1 MFKKILWRFV
11 FSYLVIFFIPLFI
24 GIGAYFSIKEIM
36 MSSLYRYNKTTLTQL
51 EDKVENEVVKS
62 VESLADWI
70 NLNPYYFIF
79 LPEAKEALDS
89 SDRLLNIRNLCRE
102 IYSQTYKNSYIVDAF
117 IYIPSENL
125 IVGPSYTTT
134 PYNYYTYI
142 NRPLDM
148 SYEKWLKFLN
158 GEYKMKY
165 IPSFEIKAD
174 YKKLSTIIFANTLS
188 RWIIDGKNANVFVII
203 DQSKIV
209 DLMKEIISY
218 PKGIMWILDKDNN
231 QVLKVS
237 TEKEDL
243 SLPKINFSI
252 YNNFGIKEL
261 SLRGQRWI
269 LYYTI
274 SPIYGWKY
282 ISMVPVDS
290 FFEEI
295 RKVRNLSLLL
305 LGLMSVISSIF
316 IFFFSMQNYRP
327 LSEIKNLLQSNS
339 ENKELKNTK
348 SEFDVIRDLVVH
360 TLSKE
365 EELKRQ
371 IMRFT
376 PIIKNNLLYQLLV
389 GGILP
394 ESIGDLELKT
404 LSMEKQSGNFVVCL
418 VEIDDCSGFI
428 KGENDSEYSLVT
440 LVVTNVMEELLDTND
455 FKHWNVLF
463 SRTRLGVIVEIK
475 DSFEESITKLSS
487 LFENM
492 IEFLEKN
499 FAIFVSVGISC
510 EVSGIINLKFAYEQA
525 EKVLGLKFVKPNMKI
540 FKFSE
545 LSQDISSEKEF
556 LPKDIENRI
565 VNSVKEGKVE
575 GIYEV
580 FEDIRSYITAAN
592 SPHMAKMIL
601 IYLYGLYY
609 QLLNSVPNTLDD
621 KQKPE
626 PEKVMRVIIEEKNPK
641 KVLQVMQEDY
651 KNLADSIIISKQ
663 KMSNDLISNI
673 LEYIHQQYS
682 SSEISLSTI
691 ADKFNITPQ
700 YLSAIFKE
708 KTGQNISD
716 YIQNLRMNRA
726 KELLLTTDYSVSQI
740 AKMIGYTEV
749 SGFTKAFKKFEGVSP
764 NKFREL
770 NKLQ

>member
-11 FSYLVIFFIPLFI
+11 FSYLIIFFIPLFI
-24 GIGAYFSIKEIM
+24 GLGAYFNVKDIM
-36 MSSLYRYNKTTLTQL
+36 MNNLYRYNRTTLIQL
-51 EDKVENEVVKS
+51 EDKVENEVLKS
-62 VESLADWI
+62 VESLADWV

-102 IYSQTYKNSYIVDAF
+102 IYSQTYKNSYILDAF
-117 IYIPSENL
+117 IYIPSEKL
-125 IVGPSYTTT
+125 IIGPSYTTT
-134 PYNYYTYI
+134 PYNYYMYI

-148 SYEKWLKFLN
+148 SYEKWLEFLS

-165 IPSFEIKAD
+165 ISSFKIKAD
-174 YKKLSTIIFANTLS
+174 YKNLSTIVFANTLS

-209 DLMKEIISY
+209 STMKEIISY
-218 PKGIMWILDKDNN
+218 PKGAMWILDRDNN
-231 QVLKVS
+231 QILKVFA
-237 TEKEDL
+237 ENQNIA
-243 SLPKINFSI
+243 LPKLDFSI
-252 YNNFGIKEL
+252 YDSFNIREL
-261 SLRGQRWI
+261 NLKGQKWI
-269 LYYTI
+269 VYYVI
-274 SPIYGWKY
+274 SPLYGWKY

-290 FFEEI
+290 FFEDV
-295 RKVRNLSLLL
+295 RRVRNLSLLL
-305 LGLMSVISSIF
+305 LGLMSIVGSIL
-316 IFFFSMQNYRP
+316 IFFFSLQNYRP
-327 LSEIKNLLQSNS
+327 LSEIKSLLQSNS
-339 ENKELKNTK
+339 ENKETKNSK
-348 SEFDVIRDLVVH
+348 NEFDVIRDLVIH

-365 EELKRQ
+365 EEMKKQ

-394 ESIGDLELKT
+394 ESIGELELKT
-404 LSMEKQSGNFVVCL
+404 VGIEKQSGKFVVCL

-428 KGENDSEYSLVT
+428 KDESDSEYALVT
-440 LVVTNVMEELLDTND
+440 LVVTNVLDELLDTNN
-455 FKHWNVLF
+455 FKHWDVLF
-463 SRTRLGVIVEIK
+463 SRTKLSVIVEIK
-475 DSFEESITKLSS
+475 DSFEESMAKLSS

-499 FAIFVSVGISC
+499 FKIYVSVGISG
-510 EVSGIINLKFAYEQA
+510 EVLGIINLKFAYEQA

-545 LSQDISSEKEF
+545 LSQDITSEKEF

-565 VNSVKEGKVE
+565 INSVKEGKVE

-580 FEDIRSYITAAN
+580 FENIRSHITAAN

-609 QLLNSVPNTLDD
+609 QLLNSIPNTVGE

-626 PEKVMRVIIEEKNPK
+626 PEKVMRLIIDEKNPK
-641 KVLQVMQEDY
+641 KVLQTLQEDY
-651 KNLADSIIISKQ
+651 RILAESVIVNKQ
-663 KMSNDLISNI
+663 KMGNDLISNI

-726 KELLLTTDYSVSQI
+726 KELLLSTDYPVSQI

-770 NKLQ
+770 NKQQ

>member
-11 FSYLVIFFIPLFI
+11 FSYLIIFFIPLFI
-24 GIGAYFSIKEIM
+24 GLGAYFNVKDIM
-36 MSSLYRYNKTTLTQL
+36 MDNLYRYNRTTLIQL
-51 EDKVENEVVKS
+51 EDKVENEVLKS
-62 VESLADWI
+62 VESLADWV

-102 IYSQTYKNSYIVDAF
+102 IYSQTYKNSYILDAF
-117 IYIPSENL
+117 IYIPSEKL
-125 IVGPSYTTT
+125 IIGPSYTTT
-134 PYNYYTYI
+134 PYNYYMYI

-148 SYEKWLKFLN
+148 SYEKWLEFLS

-165 IPSFEIKAD
+165 ISSFRIKAD
-174 YKKLSTIIFANTLS
+174 YKNLSTIVFANTLS

-209 DLMKEIISY
+209 STMKEIVSY
-218 PKGIMWILDKDNN
+218 PKGIMWILDRDNN
-231 QVLKVS
+231 QILKVFA
-237 TEKEDL
+237 ENQNIA
-243 SLPKINFSI
+243 LPKLDFSI
-252 YNNFGIKEL
+252 YDSFNIKEL
-261 SLRGQRWI
+261 NLKGQKWI
-269 LYYTI
+269 VYYVI
-274 SPIYGWKY
+274 SPLYGWKY

-290 FFEEI
+290 FFEDV
-295 RKVRNLSLLL
+295 RRVRNLSLLL
-305 LGLMSVISSIF
+305 LGLMSIVGSIL
-316 IFFFSMQNYRP
+316 IFFFSLQNYRP
-327 LSEIKNLLQSNS
+327 LSEIKSLLQSNS
-339 ENKELKNTK
+339 ENKETK
-348 SEFDVIRDLVVH
+348 SSKNEFDVIRDLVIH

-365 EELKRQ
+365 EEMKKQ

-394 ESIGDLELKT
+394 ESIGELELKT
-404 LSMEKQSGNFVVCL
+404 VGIEKQSGKFVVCL

-428 KGENDSEYSLVT
+428 KDESDSEYALVT
-440 LVVTNVMEELLDTND
+440 LVVTNVLDELLDTNN
-455 FKHWNVLF
+455 FKHWDVLF
-463 SRTRLGVIVEIK
+463 SRTRLSVIVEIK
-475 DSFEESITKLSS
+475 DSFEESLSKLTS
-487 LFENM
+487 LYEDM

-499 FAIFVSVGISC
+499 FSIFVSVGISG
-510 EVSGIINLKFAYEQA
+510 EVLGIINLKFAYEQA

-545 LSQDISSEKEF
+545 LSQDITSEKEF

-565 VNSVKEGKVE
+565 INSVKEGKVE
-575 GIYEV
+575 GIYEG
-580 FEDIRSYITAAN
+580 FENIRSHITAAN

-609 QLLNSVPNTLDD
+609 QLLNSIPNTVGE

-626 PEKVMRVIIEEKNPK
+626 PEKVMRLIIDEKNPK
-641 KVLQVMQEDY
+641 KVLQALQEDY
-651 KNLADSIIISKQ
+651 RILAESVIVNKQ
-663 KMSNDLISNI
+663 KMGNDLISNI

-726 KELLLTTDYSVSQI
+726 KELLLTTDYPVSQI

-770 NKLQ
+770 NKQ

>member
-11 FSYLVIFFIPLFI
+11 FSYLVIFIIPLLI
-24 GIGAYFSIKEIM
+24 GIGSYFSIKDIM
-36 MSSLYRYNKTTLTQL
+36 MSSLYRYNKTALTQL
-51 EDKVENEVVKS
+51 EDKVENEIVKS

-102 IYSQTYKNSYIVDAF
+102 IYSQTYKNSYIIDAF

-148 SYEKWLKFLN
+148 SYEKWLKFLS

-165 IPSFEIKAD
+165 IPSFNIKAD
-174 YKKLSTIIFANTLS
+174 YKNLSTIVFANTLS

-209 DLMKEIISY
+209 STMKEIVSY
-218 PKGIMWILDKDNN
+218 PKGILWILDRDNN

-237 TEKEDL
+237 ADKQDI
-243 SLPKINFSI
+243 SLPKLNFSI
-252 YNNFGIKEL
+252 YNDFRIKEL
-261 SLRGQRWI
+261 TLNGEKWI
-269 LYYTI
+269 IYYVI
-274 SPIYGWKY
+274 SPVYGWKY
-282 ISMVPVDS
+282 ISMVPVNS

-295 RKVRNLSLLL
+295 RKIRNLSLIL
-305 LGLMSVISSIF
+305 LGFMSIIGSIL

-327 LSEIKNLLQSNS
+327 LSEIKRLLQAGS
-339 ENKELKNTK
+339 ETK
-348 SEFDVIRDLVVH
+348 SSEHEKNEFDFIRDLVVQ

-365 EELKRQ
+365 EELKKQ
-371 IMRFT
+371 IMRFS
-376 PIIKNNLLYQLLV
+376 PIIKNNLLYQLLL
-389 GGILP
+389 GSALP
-394 ESIGDLELKT
+394 ENIGELELKT
-404 LSMEKQSGNFVVCL
+404 LEMQRQDAKFLVCL
-418 VEIDDCSGFI
+418 IEIDDCSGFI
-428 KGENDSEYSLVT
+428 KEESDSEYSLVT
-440 LVVTNVMEELLDTND
+440 LVVTNVMDELLETNG
-455 FKHWNVLF
+455 FKHWDVLF
-463 SRTRLGVIVEIK
+463 SRTKLSVIVEIK
-475 DSFEESITKLSS
+475 DDVKDSIKKLTEI
-487 LFENM
+487 FGNM

-499 FAIFVSVGISC
+499 FSIYVSVGISG
-510 EVSGIINLKFAYEQA
+510 EVMGIINLKFAYEQA
-525 EKVLGLKFVKPNMKI
+525 EKVLSLKFVKPNMKI

-545 LSQDISSEKEF
+545 LSQDITSEKEF
-556 LPKDIENRI
+556 LPKDIENKI
-565 VNSVKEGKVE
+565 INVVKEGKVE
-575 GIYEV
+575 GVYEV
-580 FEDIRSYITAAN
+580 FESIKNHITAAN

-609 QLLNSVPNTLDD
+609 QLLNSIPNKVGE

-626 PEKVMRVIIEEKNPK
+626 PEKVMRLIIEEKNPK
-641 KVLQVMQEDY
+641 KVLQSIQEDY
-651 KNLADSIIISKQ
+651 KILAENVIVNKQ
-663 KMSNDLISNI
+663 KIGNDLISNI
-673 LEYIHQQYS
+673 LDYIHQQYS

-691 ADKFNITPQ
+691 AERFNITPQ

-716 YIQNLRMNRA
+716 YIQSLRMSRA

-749 SGFTKAFKKFEGVSP
+749 SGFTKAFKKVEGISP

-770 NKLQ
+770 NKIQ